1 MVRTCLDLGFLFILF
16 SSCFNSPKRPPG
28 YQKLPEVC
36 GDSNLKTKARH
47 LYSNH
52 QQLRGITTII
62 WHCGS
67 ELKVKPAG
75 PHTHTLSSF
84 LQWVQ
89 VKLWMELMAVTR
101 KHESSWTTDRS
112 KNKHTEVLPLW
123 RILLLLV
130 RHKTAALPHQGFGGC
145 WAQAAF
151 RASWPPGSWFL
162 LAGYLCHATVTPFGP
177 AFSFMWWSLNWYLCC
192 KRDEKSLILYFKL
205 IWGSSKRTGPQTLF
219 SLNYIF

>member
-75 PHTHTLSSF
+75 PHTHTPSAPSCSESKSSF
-84 LQWVQ
+84 GWSWWLLPESMSHHGRQIE
-89 VKLWMELMAVTR
+89 VKTNILKFFHSDASCCCWSDTKQQLCHIKASVAVGL
-101 KHESSWTTDRS
+101 K
-112 KNKHTEVLPLW
+112 
-123 RILLLLV
+123 LLLEP
-130 RHKTAALPHQGFGGC
+130 HGHQGADFFLQDIF
-145 WAQAAF
+145 AMLLSRRLDQ
-151 RASWPPGSWFL
+151 L
-162 LAGYLCHATVTPFGP
+162 LASCGDH
-177 AFSFMWWSLNWYLCC
+177 
-192 KRDEKSLILYFKL
+192 
-205 IWGSSKRTGPQTLF
+205 
-219 SLNYIF
+219 